1 MRTTLNLD
9 DNALRE
15 ALEASPGKTRTDV
28 INSALREYVQ
38 RQRIAEIREFRGQ
51 FQWDGNLDLLR
62 KREPGA

>member
-9 DNALRE
+9 DKALRE
-15 ALEASPGKTRTDV
+15 ALEASPGKTLTDV

-38 RQRIAEIREFRGQ
+38 RRRIAEIREFRGQ
-51 FQWDGNLDLLR
+51 FQWEGNPELLR